1 MVAIHENFSRLQVV
15 KKETHEEEMGN
26 FFSKESSFGGNSSTS
41 GKVPASSSSS
51 SRTKSTEGTND
62 PSHMSFELDTVAS
75 KSKSVAG
82 TANKSRL
89 SFEIDSVAS
98 KSKSGL
104 SQSVSVSQV
113 KMEKPVPVTSK
124 PEKMNKSYI
133 MSKMP
138 KLEAQIYVPKTGEYY
153 EFNSYELGGSFSVL
167 VFYSGNFC
175 SGVLPEL
182 HELKSVSR
190 KTIKDYNLLAIST
203 DTKESHR
210 AFSHLG
216 PEVGGLKNLNF
227 VLVSDHIG
235 EWSKTFQVYDE
246 SSHRAFPSYI
256 ILSADMRI
264 LYKATFDH
272 NVGGNPNHII
282 EILNYLMDDKTVGE
296 GVKDKTDS
304 ISRDSS
310 HVRVS
315 SDSSI
320 SMKSEAS
327 PVSSK
332 LASETASSTSKKG
345 STSSGASKLASGTTS
360 STSTKSETSS
370 GASKLAPETF
380 SSTSTKSVTSSE
392 ARKLASGT
400 SSSTSKKSATSSGTS
415 KEAPGTFSSTSTKS
429 AKSSGAS
436 KQGSGTDSSI
446 SKKSD
451 QSLQNNNEKDA
462 KNFPKEPV
470 PIMPAKKDN
479 SSAF

>member
-1 MVAIHENFSRLQVV
+1 MAIHENFSRLQVV
-15 KKETHEEEMGN
+15 KQGTHEEEMGN
-26 FFSKESSFGGNSSTS
+26 FFSKESSVGGNSSTS
-41 GKVPASSSSS
+41 GKVPASS

-227 VLVSDHIG
+227 VLVSDHTG

-296 GVKDKTDS
+296 GVKDKMDS

-380 SSTSTKSVTSSE
+380 SSTSTKSE
-392 ARKLASGT
+392 ARNLASGT
-400 SSSTSKKSATSSGTS
+400 SISTSKKSATSSGTS

-451 QSLQNNNEKDA
+451 QSLQNNNDKDA

-470 PIMPAKKDN
+470 PIMPAKQDN